1 MIFGIESTYPSNG
14 KLTNGYRLFD
24 WVMRKQDVPR
34 FWLRGITGEYGVT
47 REEMAF
53 LKANGCRTALVLNGL
68 TERIVSQNGA
78 VPEAQRALEALRRLR
93 VPSFSE
99 IALFVRF
106 APNWSMNHNWMLSFA
121 YTLCENGYIPGFI
134 GNTESS
140 KRFCFDREC
149 GHYKHASDAASRCGA
164 LFGATEPESDAP
176 PESWT
181 PFCPSDF
188 TQSDMSLWETG
199 GRVVCGDVCAN
210 VVYVRD
216 EAICKHFL

>member
-134 GNTESS
+134 GNTDSS
-140 KRFCFDREC
+140 KRFRFDREC
-149 GHYKHASDAASRCGA
+149 GHYKHASEADPQPFRRAVRC
-164 LFGATEPESDAP
+164 DR
-176 PESWT
+176 
-181 PFCPSDF
+181 
-188 TQSDMSLWETG
+188 TG
-199 GRVVCGDVCAN
+199 
-210 VVYVRD
+210 
-216 EAICKHFL
+216 I